1 MDALLSASHV
11 SLTPMCLGPCVC
23 VCVRDFHPEGS
34 VALTSKQIHRLS
46 AVKQKHSG
54 ETVQD
59 QVSRRLQ
66 LGNEDGSVAGFSYC
80 RFDRRE

>member
-1 MDALLSASHV
+1 M
-11 SLTPMCLGPCVC
+11 
-23 VCVRDFHPEGS
+23 
-34 VALTSKQIHRLS
+34 ALTSKQIHRLS

>member
-1 MDALLSASHV
+1 
-11 SLTPMCLGPCVC
+11 MCE
-23 VCVRDFHPEGS
+23 RDFHPECS

-54 ETVQD
+54 ETVQN

-66 LGNEDGSVAGFSYC
+66 LGNYDGSVAVSEFSYC
-80 RFDRRE
+80 RFDRRELKFS